1 MMERLNKWIKTAFMV
16 CLILGLM
23 ACTSTNGDKKMARA
37 LEKAQAKMVSIN
49 ELENQPLTLEQQD
62 GGLAQ
67 VTSVDFGPL
76 FKSNRSRLMI
86 KTDKLVKAEVGS
98 ENQGKT
104 VIMTAKPATMAPEY
118 IRAISNAKLYGSAIS
133 GLSCTVKPDDTL
145 ELKVNLQSQVPYQL
159 GQKGLNTYLDFD
171 NLPKTASVGGGST
184 AIPVVAAIGSAG
196 LSFAPVAN
204 SAGAADLVTPLQN
217 TSPADGNTGQVL
229 GSTLPDATSI
239 GGLNYNLNPGA
250 PKQYTGQLIFLDFQN
265 ADIHN
270 ILRLIGEVSGK
281 NVVVSDAVS
290 GKVTLKLKDVPW
302 DQALDIVL
310 AANGLGVVQS
320 GNILRIDRAATLKA
334 ERAEQIME
342 IEQTM
347 GLNQKGP
354 LVKKIFTPKYAAVE
368 NLKNE
373 LSKLKSDR
381 GKIYVIGNDIY
392 AEDDPGTIAGM
403 NQIFMRN
410 DQVARQVLI
419 EARIIETSAKFY
431 RDLGLGFNLDYD
443 NRRSTKGKG
452 DRGTINGKNNAGS
465 LNLSTS
471 WLSQSS
477 SLLLDASIRV
487 SETVGDTKVI
497 SSPRIMA
504 ATDEEVYIKQ
514 GTEIPFKSVDGDGNI
529 NIEFKDAD
537 LELRVK
543 PHIEENGQIITLQI
557 KLIKDTP
564 IENLFS
570 SSTDTDTAVAIDT
583 KEAETR
589 LMVKDG
595 ETVVIGGIITDST
608 NNNETR
614 VPVLHRIPLLGWLF
628 KGQQMSDDKTEL
640 LIFITANIIPVSI

>member
-1 MMERLNKWIKTAFMV
+1 MERLNKCFKTVWLA
-16 CLILGLM
+16 CLTLSLM
-23 ACTSTNGDKKMARA
+23 ACTTTGDDKKMAA
-37 LEKAQAKMVSIN
+37 GLKKDLAKLTSIN
-49 ELENQPLTLEQQD
+49 ELENQPLTPEQMD

-67 VTSVDFGPL
+67 VVSVDFGPL
-76 FKSNRSRLMI
+76 SKSNRSRLMI
-86 KTDKLVKAEVGS
+86 KTDKLVQAAVSS

-104 VIMTAKPATMAPEY
+104 VLMTVKPATMAPEH
-118 IRAISNAKLYGSAIS
+118 IKAISNAKLYGSAIS
-133 GLSCTVKPDDTL
+133 GLSCAVKPDDVL
-145 ELKVNLQSQVPYQL
+145 ELKVNLQSPVPYQL
-159 GQKGLNTYLDFD
+159 GQKGLSTYLDFD
-171 NLPKTASVGGGST
+171 NPARPASVGGGSI
-184 AIPVVAAIGSAG
+184 AIPVVAAIGTAG

-217 TSPADGNTGQVL
+217 PAPAAAPGEVL
-229 GSTLPDATSI
+229 ASGAADTSI
-239 GGLNYNLNPGA
+239 GGLNYNLNPGV
-250 PKQYTGQLIFLDFQN
+250 PKQYTGQLISLDFQN

-281 NVVVSDAVS
+281 NVVVSDTVS

-320 GNILRIDRAATLKA
+320 GNILRIDRASTLKT

-342 IEQTM
+342 IEQAM

-368 NLKNE
+368 TLKNE
-373 LSKLKSDR
+373 LSKLKSER

-403 NQIFMRN
+403 NQIFLRN

-419 EARIIETSAKFY
+419 EARIIETNASFE
-431 RDLGLGFNLDYD
+431 RSLGLNFGLNYD
-443 NRRSTKGKG
+443 NRGSFGLKG
-452 DRGTINGKNNAGS
+452 DRGTISGS
-465 LNLSTS
+465 TNWGNLDLSTS

-477 SLLLDASIRV
+477 TLLLDARINA
-487 SETVGDTKVI
+487 SEQLGDTKVI

-504 ATDEEVYIKQ
+504 ANDEEVYIKQ

-529 NIEFKDAD
+529 DIEFKDAD

-543 PHIEENGQIITLQI
+543 PHIEENGQIVTLHI
-557 KLIKDTP
+557 KLTKDTP
-564 IENLFS
+564 IRNEYVSATEF
-570 SSTDTDTAVAIDT
+570 DTAVAIDT

-595 ETVVIGGIITDST
+595 ETVVIGGIITDT
-608 NNNETR
+608 TANTENR
-614 VPVLHRIPLLGWLF
+614 VPGLHRIPLLGWLF
-628 KGQQMSDDKTEL
+628 KTQTVSDDKSEL